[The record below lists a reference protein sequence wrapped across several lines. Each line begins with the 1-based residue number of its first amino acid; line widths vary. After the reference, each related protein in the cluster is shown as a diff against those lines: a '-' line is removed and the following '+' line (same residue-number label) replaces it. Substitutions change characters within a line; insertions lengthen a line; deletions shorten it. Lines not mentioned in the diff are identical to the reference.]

1 MDVALYDQGEYA
13 LYRQAKA
20 EGVTFDC
27 QAPLLRRLSAL
38 LVIHQQEI
46 GLEFLRAEKHIALA
60 RAEVAQCHRR
70 RRLRRQE
77 RQPDGR
83 GGHPVTDGWR
93 RLGMLQLGQNHLGDN
108 DLSKEDGQYI
118 DLPDENQV
126 RQERS
131 IGDHAPLDAQ
141 PSGGIPILCQ
151 VLKRIVERYLVG
163 GEEGVDVKAR
173 GEPQESPDALFPQ
186 HAGAVAFQCHALQNM
201 ARDILTPLGLQL
213 LDHIIR

>member
-83 GGHPVTDGWR
+83 GGLQSRTAGGVWGCCSSVRITWGTMISPKRTD
-93 RLGMLQLGQNHLGDN
+93 
-108 DLSKEDGQYI
+108 
-118 DLPDENQV
+118 
-126 RQERS
+126 S
-131 IGDHAPLDAQ
+131 ISTCPM
-141 PSGGIPILCQ
+141 
-151 VLKRIVERYLVG
+151 RIR
-163 GEEGVDVKAR
+163 
-173 GEPQESPDALFPQ
+173 
-186 HAGAVAFQCHALQNM
+186 
-201 ARDILTPLGLQL
+201 
-213 LDHIIR
+213 